1 MILFFDPYFE
11 VKPWAGN
18 ELNKIFD
25 CPDKTGE
32 AWIISGYHKKSSIV
46 KNGKYKGQTLRHL
59 WRTHPELFGDYV
71 DKEFPLLLKLISS
84 REPLS
89 VQVHPNDD
97 YALQKH
103 NALGKFECWYILPET
118 KAREV
123 TLGVQVNNALEL
135 KDVIKNH
142 LLEEFLIKKEI
153 HPDDLIVIEPGRCHA
168 IMGDTFLLEVQEA
181 SDLTYRLYDY
191 NREPKRELHIED
203 SLNVIDYNNNKNLI
217 HHFKEED
224 TFKNAH
230 FNLYKLNVNGEMKYD
245 NKGFEIFYVVSGY
258 GKISGHVIQKGD
270 SFILTNVKD
279 HFTITGNLEL
289 IAVIPKPKDKE
300 RMKMRKTAFITG
312 IVGQDGSYLTD
323 LLLAKNYEVHGL
335 VQSKAQMDNSVIA
348 KFVKN
353 EQVYNRQFFLHIG
366 DLTDS
371 SNINRLLERIK
382 PDEIY
387 HLASQSHVD
396 ISFDLP
402 EYTAQVNAIGT
413 LRLLDAI
420 KNSDI
425 KTKLFHLSTPYLFTG
440 ESFPQTEETAFDP
453 KSPYAISKQFAHQLV
468 RSYRENYSIYA
479 VNGICYNHDSP
490 RRMDSFV
497 SKKIVQHV
505 CKYQKENKG
514 VLKLGNL
521 NATREWGHAED
532 YALAM
537 WLMLQQDKPND
548 YIISTGDSCTIREFT
563 TKAFSK
569 IGIELEWIGEG
580 LEEKGIQASTEKV
593 LVEVDASL
601 IRPNDAKVLVGDSS
615 KFRNQTGWHPKYN
628 IDALIETMMEEE
640 QC

>member
-1 MILFFDPYFE
+1 MILFFTPHFE
-11 VKPWAGN
+11 VKPWAGKD
-18 ELNKIFD
+18 LNQIYD

-32 AWIISGYHKKSSIV
+32 AWIVSGYQKKSSVV

-59 WRTHPELFGDYV
+59 WRKHPELFGDYA

-103 NALGKFECWYILPET
+103 NSLGKFECWYILPET
-118 KAREV
+118 KAKEV
-123 TLGVQVNNALEL
+123 TLGVQVSNALEL
-135 KDVIKNH
+135 KDVIQNH

-153 HPDDLIVIEPGRCHA
+153 HPNDLIVIEPGRCHA

-181 SDLTYRLYDY
+181 SDITYRLYDY

-224 TFKNAH
+224 TFKNSH
-230 FNLYKLNVNGEMKYD
+230 FNLYKLNINGEMKYD
-245 NKGFEIFYVVSGY
+245 NKGFEIFYVVSGC
-258 GKISGHVIQKGD
+258 GKISGQAIQQGD

-300 RMKMRKTAFITG
+300 RMKMRKIAFITG

-348 KFVKN
+348 KFIKN

-371 SNINRLLERIK
+371 SNINRLLENIK

-396 ISFDLP
+396 LSFEIP

-440 ESFPQTEETAFDP
+440 ESFPQTEETTFDP

-468 RSYRENYSIYA
+468 RAYRENYSIYA

-490 RRMDSFV
+490 RRIDSFV

-505 CKYQKENKG
+505 CKYQRGKKD

-548 YIISTGDSCTIREFT
+548 YIISTGESCTIREFT
-563 TKAFSK
+563 SKAFSK
-569 IGIELEWIGEG
+569 IGIELKWIGEG
-580 LEEKGIQASTEKV
+580 LEEKGICAFTREV

-615 KFRNQTGWHPKYN
+615 KFRKQTNWQPKYD
-628 IDALIETMMEEE
+628 IDTLIETMMEEE
-640 QC
+640 LC